1 MEITKI
7 GTYRV
12 LTGQCHMI
20 QYIVVMIIEKT
31 QYIVL
36 GDDGR

>member
-12 LTGQCHMI
+12 LTGRCQMI
-20 QYIVVMIIEKT
+20 QYIVVMIMNET